1 VNALATFL
9 DRAPWIWLWR
19 PTYRFFGAWIR
30 ECKALITSDDQR
42 DAQLE
47 MRFAKIEATQR
58 ETSDLLE
65 QLVVTMLADR
75 QIPRAVEEVQALLA
89 PELSK
94 HAGETSAANSNRIQ
108 MAGNSNHAAILDPLQ
123 PPAKSVKRT

>member
-1 VNALATFL
+1 
-9 DRAPWIWLWR
+9 
-19 PTYRFFGAWIR
+19 
-30 ECKALITSDDQR
+30 LITSDDQR

-75 QIPRAVEEVQALLA
+75 QIPRGGR
-89 PELSK
+89 S
-94 HAGETSAANSNRIQ
+94 AGPLGIRAIQ
-108 MAGNSNHAAILDPLQ
+108 VRG
-123 PPAKSVKRT
+123 